1 MKSAEECFIEIVEF
15 VKDKKKECLKRKDN
29 NERIITSS
37 ILFCDRKFFDGE
49 YVAEGF
55 IEYSIDSSDVFLHF
69 YFSNKRS
76 YISID
81 KRGMT
86 DMDVTRFQYNLLL
99 LTAKL
104 FGKYNIDHF
113 VNNLLSNC

>member
-1 MKSAEECFIEIVEF
+1 MKSAEECFLEIVEY
-15 VKDKKKECLKRKDN
+15 VKCNKHECLIKKDN

-37 ILFCDRKFFDGE
+37 ILYSDTKSFDGE
-49 YVAEGF
+49 YVAEGY
-55 IEYSIDSSDVFLHF
+55 IEYSVDSELHF

-81 KRGMT
+81 KRGMS
-86 DMDVTRFQYNLLL
+86 DLDVARFQYTLLL

-113 VNNLLSNC
+113 INSILANVQ

>member
-1 MKSAEECFIEIVEF
+1 MKRAEDCFIEIVEF
-15 VKDKKKECLKRKDN
+15 VKHKKHECLKRKDN

-37 ILFCDRKFFDGE
+37 ILYCDRTSFDGE
-49 YVAEGF
+49 YVAEGL
-55 IEYSIDSSDVFLHF
+55 IEYASDVSLHF

-81 KRGMT
+81 KKSMT
-86 DMDVTRFQYNLLL
+86 EMDVARFQYTLLL

-113 VNNLLSNC
+113 VYSLLTDVQ